1 MLTTRVSLSLALA
14 LALAGLLPACSAAAQ
29 PSTLSAATEPAAPH
43 PPAEP
48 PPYPIFRLGGFGD
61 LEFHSSSED
70 RPGGL
75 DVAEID
81 LYSTAQLTD
90 RLSALVEV
98 LARRDHRDRLVTE
111 VDLERLFVA
120 YAPSDFV
127 CIEAGQTHTG
137 IVQWNDR
144 EHRSRLLQTP
154 IDVPAIARPPQD
166 DGAWPLRF
174 VGVWVSG
181 RVEGPLG
188 LKYGVAAGYGS
199 GKRRDEIPV
208 VSGDRSPAGL
218 LSLSIAPPRWHGLE
232 LGIARYVQRIPAT
245 AEPLRERDLT
255 LSLSYV
261 NRGAEVRAE
270 YARMMHVGIHSGRRF
285 RSVGYYVLLSQR
297 LNGRLSP
304 LRPYFL
310 FDRLDLARGE
320 EYLRESRNEDAVAGG
335 MRWDITSHF
344 TLKAEGRSQRGKKR
358 DHDLIVGLQ
367 LGVSF

>member
-14 LALAGLLPACSAAAQ
+14 LASMLPACSAGAQ
-29 PSTLSAATEPAAPH
+29 AVAPT
-43 PPAEP
+43 EP
-48 PPYPIFRLGGFGD
+48 PPSPIFRLGGFGD

-70 RPGGL
+70 RAGGL

-111 VDLERLFVA
+111 IDLERLFVA

-127 CIEAGQTHTG
+127 RVEAGQTHTG
-137 IVQWNDR
+137 IIQWNDR

-154 IDVPAIARPPQD
+154 IDVPAIARSPQD
-166 DGAWPLRF
+166 EGAWPLRF

-188 LKYGVAAGYGS
+188 LKYGVAAGFGS
-199 GKRRDEIPV
+199 GRTRDEIPLFN
-208 VSGDRSPAGL
+208 GNRSPAGL
-218 LSLSIAPPRWHGLE
+218 LSVSIAPPRWQGLE
-232 LGIARYVQRIPAT
+232 LGIARYVQRIPAA
-245 AEPLRERDLT
+245 AEPLREHDIT

-261 NRGAEVRAE
+261 NRGSEVRAE
-270 YARMMHVGIHSGRRF
+270 YARMLHVGVNSGRRF

-297 LNGRLSP
+297 LNGRLAP

-310 FDRLDLARGE
+310 FDRLDLAHGE

-335 MRWDITSHF
+335 MRWDITPHF
-344 TLKAEGRSQRGKKR
+344 TLKAEGRSQRGAKR
-358 DHDLIVGLQ
+358 DHDLVVGLQ